1 MNDLYDMLMV
11 NFACAMWYGYCI
23 LMFFVVVFQAE
34 EFIDI
39 PIALFACWVM
49 LALPAIIRGKW

>member
-1 MNDLYDMLMV
+1 MDKWYENLV

-23 LMFFVVVFQAE
+23 IMFFVVVFQAK